1 MKGFK
6 TKYGDTFLFTILLI
20 LTACLLLIGCGEDAE
35 DGGNG
40 GNGVTPNQSPVADAG
55 AYRMVF
61 VDDTVTLDGS
71 GSSDA
76 DGDPLTYQ
84 WLFVSRPE
92 GSDATL
98 SDTAAVNPTFVVDVA
113 GAYVV
118 QLIVNDGTVDSDPDA
133 VTITGSAEAEK
144 FNSSASLG
152 DLLTYTIDTT
162 NMAYFYEIVDSEYGL
177 TGTTGSGT
185 LVQNQDGTYSPFD
198 DPDIS
203 LILLPNTVIV
213 GGADVIVGGVDTFML
228 FAGVPALDTGYYK
241 PAEIAGIYNYIVF
254 ECDDPLEEGVCTSGY
269 RSYYGTFEIEEDNT
283 WKACDEGD
291 IGDVESNPC
300 SGPPMTGN
308 WIDEGDGIISIT
320 YGGTEIAKAMF
331 LPSGAGGKVMVIDF
345 KDRQDAGPG
354 ILIGVKQQDI
364 SGEDLSG
371 KYHYNSDDGGHGE
384 LEVYDDDIYS
394 ETNTESATGSLHRNS
409 PWDGWLTSDNNT
421 VADATD
427 DSLNLILPGDGVFLQ
442 TSPRDNTWINV
453 GGKIP

>member
-1 MKGFK
+1 MKNFK
-6 TKYGDTFLFTILLI
+6 TRFGEAFLFTILLI
-20 LTACLLLIGCGEDAE
+20 LTACLLLIGCGEDGE
-35 DGGNG
+35 D
-40 GNGVTPNQSPVADAG
+40 GVTPNQTPVANAG
-55 AYRMVF
+55 PDQTVS

-84 WLFVSRPE
+84 WLFVSQPE
-92 GSDATL
+92 GSAASL
-98 SDTAAVNPTFVVDVA
+98 SDLSAVNPAFVVDVA
-113 GAYVV
+113 GTYVV
-118 QLIVNDGTVDSDPDA
+118 QLIVNDGTVDSDPDT
-133 VTITGSAEAEK
+133 VTIAGSVEAKK
-144 FNSSASLG
+144 FNSSGSLG

-162 NMAYFYEIVDSEYGL
+162 NKTYSYEIVESEFGLQETSDSGL
-177 TGTTGSGT
+177 
-185 LVQNQDGTYSPFD
+185 LILNQDSTYSPYD
-198 DPDIS
+198 NQDIR
-203 LILLPNTVIV
+203 LILLPITLIV
-213 GGADVIVGGVDTFML
+213 GGVDVIVGGVETFML

-241 PAEIAGIYNYIVF
+241 PAEISGIYNYIVF
-254 ECDDPLEEGVCTSGY
+254 ECDDPLEDGACTSGY
-269 RSYYGTFEIEEDNT
+269 RSYYGTFEIDEDNT

-291 IGDVESNPC
+291 LGDVESNPC

-320 YGGTEIAKAMF
+320 YGGTETGKAML
-331 LPSGAGGKVMVIDF
+331 LPSGAGGKVMIIDF

-364 SGEDLSG
+364 SDEDLSG

-427 DSLNLILPGDGVFLQ
+427 DSLILILPGDGVFLQ

-453 GGKIP
+453 GGEIP